1 MHRQPMEQHTQ
12 SLATALRRL
21 LEGGG
26 ERLALG
32 EILAGVE
39 AEGGLGPSL
48 LLMVLPVLVPLP
60 PGFSMVLSLPLLFMA
75 PQIVLGRRRLWLPQG
90 LRRQSVKRAD
100 LAKVVNWLLP
110 LVERMEKLVRPR
122 LTFLASGP
130 GVRAVG
136 VACTLIALV
145 LVLPIPF
152 ANLAPAAA
160 LGVFALGLSRR
171 DGLVVLI
178 GYGLLA
184 LAFLVIALGVHGAA
198 MGIRHLMS

>member
-1 MHRQPMEQHTQ
+1 M
-12 SLATALRRL
+12 
-21 LEGGG
+21 
-26 ERLALG
+26 
-32 EILAGVE
+32 
-39 AEGGLGPSL
+39 
-48 LLMVLPVLVPLP
+48 
-60 PGFSMVLSLPLLFMA
+60 
-75 PQIVLGRRRLWLPQG
+75 
-90 LRRQSVKRAD
+90 
-100 LAKVVNWLLP
+100 
-110 LVERMEKLVRPR
+110 RPR

-198 MGIRHLMS
+198 VGIRHLMS